1 MKKIVI
7 EMLFVAATVMASV
20 VPVLAGCG
28 GW

>member
-7 EMLFVAATVMASV
+7 GVFVAAATMMVYV
-20 VPVLAGCG
+20 GPVLAGCG